1 MNINEW
7 KKLILRGN
15 ILYDSN
21 YRTLEKAKKKRNN
34 TQVNGYQRV
43 GGRGEGLNKRN
54 RGMFT
59 VMKLFCVIL

>member
-21 YRTLEKAKKKRNN
+21 YRTLEKAKKKETIHRSMV
-34 TQVNGYQRV
+34 TRGW
-43 GGRGEGLNKRN
+43 GEGERD
-54 RGMFT
+54 
-59 VMKLFCVIL
+59 

>member
-21 YRTLEKAKKKRNN
+21 YRTLEKAKKKKKQY
-34 TQVNGYQRV
+34 TGQWLPEG
-43 GGRGEGLNKRN
+43 GGKGRGIK
-54 RGMFT
+54 
-59 VMKLFCVIL
+59 

>member
-21 YRTLEKAKKKRNN
+21 YRTLEKAKKKKEKINRSMV
-34 TQVNGYQRV
+34 TIGW
-43 GGRGEGLNKRN
+43 GEGE
-54 RGMFT
+54 MD
-59 VMKLFCVIL
+59 